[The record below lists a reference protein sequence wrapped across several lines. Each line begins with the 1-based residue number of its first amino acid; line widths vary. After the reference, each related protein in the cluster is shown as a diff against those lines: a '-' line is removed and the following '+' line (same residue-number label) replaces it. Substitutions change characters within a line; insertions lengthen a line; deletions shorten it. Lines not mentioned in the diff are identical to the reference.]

1 MRFHT
6 LLLSLGSGLIL
17 VLLLLLAG
25 GMAPDSLARD
35 RLDPEVRWT
44 RFWKVHRDTVQTPL
58 PVLPSL
64 LRSGVPLEM
73 LFPAGLPLS
82 EMARQLA
89 DSLDSA
95 GAEVLATRDL
105 GTGQASFYAH
115 EFAGRRTAS
124 GERFNPEALTA
135 AHRTLPMGTRV
146 RVTNL
151 RNGQSVIVRI
161 TDRGP
166 FKKGR
171 IIDLSLAAARV
182 IGMVRSGIAP
192 VKLEIVQTR
201 TAARR

>member
-1 MRFHT
+1 MRYRNI
-6 LLLSLGSGLIL
+6 LLSLGSGLAF
-17 VLLLLLAG
+17 VALLSLAG
-25 GMAPDSLARD
+25 WMTPDSLARD
-35 RLDPEVRWT
+35 RFDPDFGWAG
-44 RFWKVHRDTVQTPL
+44 FWERHPDTTKTTQPL
-58 PVLPSL
+58 LPSL
-64 LRSGVPLEM
+64 LRSGVPVELM
-73 LFPAGLPLS
+73 LPAGTLFT
-82 EMARQLA
+82 EAARQLA
-89 DSLDSA
+89 DSLASA
-95 GAEVLATRDL
+95 EPEVLSMRDL

-182 IGMVRSGIAP
+182 IGMVRSGVAQ

-201 TAARR
+201 TAERR